1 VTGTDELIERE
12 LTLNRFKR
20 LIGEIV
26 RGGLGRN
33 AFQPWEIEILLDL
46 ETCDLQS
53 RRRSQILRQYER
65 AVERQM
71 ETGDGPPMKLS
82 RFLELRDQRRNGTK

>member
-1 VTGTDELIERE
+1 MTGTDELIERE